1 MDNIKMKKAIALNN
15 NTTKEDLTDEVIDYV
30 HRVANISLM
39 DECFWDDFIL
49 GASMWSITA
58 GYTGAW

>member
-1 MDNIKMKKAIALNN
+1 MDNIKMQRAIALN
-15 NTTKEDLTDEVIDYV
+15 NTTKEDLTDEVIDYI

-39 DECFWDDFIL
+39 DEYFWDDFIL

>member
-1 MDNIKMKKAIALNN
+1 MADIKMKRALAINEN
-15 NTTKEDLTDEVIDYV
+15 ITKENLTDEVIDYV

-39 DECFWDDFIL
+39 DEYFWDDFIL